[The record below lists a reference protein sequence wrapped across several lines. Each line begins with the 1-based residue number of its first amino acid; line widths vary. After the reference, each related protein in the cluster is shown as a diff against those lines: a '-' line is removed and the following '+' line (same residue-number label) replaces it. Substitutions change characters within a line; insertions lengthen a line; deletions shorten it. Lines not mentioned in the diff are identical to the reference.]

1 MYSDSISIPSDKMH
15 LIDYIRCRN
24 SGTIVTLRYSINSV
38 KRTFGSYV
46 ITDSHTLHPI
56 DSKRIVRDFDDLVI
70 KDVSTQEN
78 RVIITLAVGTTW
90 LSKHPKYKVGIKMP
104 TAKLLGEET

>member
-1 MYSDSISIPSDKMH
+1 MYSDSIVIPSDKMH

-24 SGTIVTLRYSINSV
+24 SGTIITLRYSINSV
-38 KRTFGSYV
+38 NRTFGSYV

-70 KDVSTQEN
+70 KDISNQDN
-78 RVIITLAVGTTW
+78 RIIITLAVGTTW
-90 LSKHPKYKVGIKMP
+90 LSKHPKYKVGVKMP
-104 TAKLLGEET
+104 AAELLKEN